1 MGFLSFGENR
11 LEISEKFCPICKNK
25 NERNAIA
32 CKYCGTLLDDTRTGQ
47 AATTRNTGGLPM
59 APIKIPDSFIDY
71 GLIPKDG
78 IAIYAAGISKP
89 MYLNMDKELIIG
101 RKKGETSEAFLDFSE
116 SFLDFSELDGFN
128 MGLSRRHAMIRRTES
143 GFEVVD
149 LSSTNG
155 TWLNN
160 KRLTPN
166 EPYPFENGAQMRFG
180 LLQILVTYHSPLKAR
195 K

>member
-25 NERNAIA
+25 NERSAVT
-32 CKYCGTLLDDTRTGQ
+32 CKYCGALLDDNNMSQ

-59 APIKIPDSFIDY
+59 TPIKLSDSFIDY

-78 IAIYAAGISKP
+78 ISIYAAGMSKP
-89 MYLNMDKELIIG
+89 MYIHMDKELIIG
-101 RKKGETSEAFLDFSE
+101 RKKGETLE

-128 MGLSRRHAMIRRTES
+128 MGLSRRHALIRRIES
-143 GFEVVD
+143 GFEVID

-166 EPYPFENGAQMRFG
+166 EPYHSKMERRCALGSYKFLSPI
-180 LLQILVTYHSPLKAR
+180 ILPSKQGNR
-195 K
+195 

>member
-1 MGFLSFGENR
+1 M
-11 LEISEKFCPICKNK
+11 EISERFCPICKNK
-25 NERNAIA
+25 NDSIAIT
-32 CKYCGTLLDDTRTGQ
+32 CKYCGGLLNDTRTVQ
-47 AATTRNTGGLPM
+47 AVTNRNTDGLSVD
-59 APIKIPDSFIDY
+59 PIEIPDTFIDY

-89 MYLNMDKELIIG
+89 MYLPMDKELIIG
-101 RKKGETSEAFLDFSE
+101 RKKGETSEAFIDFSD
-116 SFLDFSELDGFN
+116 SFLDFSGLDGFN
-128 MGLSRRHAMIRRTES
+128 MGLSRRHALIRRSEF
-143 GFEVVD
+143 GFVVVD

-180 LLQILVTYHSPLKAR
+180 LLQILVTYNSSPKKR